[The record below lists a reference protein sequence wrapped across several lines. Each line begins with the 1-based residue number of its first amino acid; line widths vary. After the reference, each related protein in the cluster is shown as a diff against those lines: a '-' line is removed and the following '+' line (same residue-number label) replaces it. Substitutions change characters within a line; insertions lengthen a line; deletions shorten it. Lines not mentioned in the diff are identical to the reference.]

1 MDELPEH
8 FKTLKNKLALPLHS
22 LCIRHHK
29 TKSVNPFLIEPRLE
43 LDILTD
49 LGEQMRFLKT
59 WGVSTWEHE
68 AFDPFPRNVKWYSS
82 SCYRILDPCPA
93 SFSCLSRSQLD
104 SVTLTSKWVFR
115 IATSNM
121 NSKEASM
128 EFIFEDHSQNVVH
141 GNPVRV

>member
-59 WGVSTWEHE
+59 CGE
-68 AFDPFPRNVKWYSS
+68 FPHGSMKH
-82 SCYRILDPCPA
+82 
-93 SFSCLSRSQLD
+93 
-104 SVTLTSKWVFR
+104 LTPSL
-115 IATSNM
+115 IM
-121 NSKEASM
+121 
-128 EFIFEDHSQNVVH
+128 
-141 GNPVRV
+141 